1 MSAGDLIKRGNQL
14 QREGKLEEAIS
25 AYQSV
30 IAQNPYFLSKKI
42 DA

>member
-1 MSAGDLIKRGNQL
+1 MGIMIFHRARRL